1 MNYKAKLSW
10 LICISWLTL
19 MTSVAHSAGSNVNG
33 VINGTVVDSDGAAI
47 GGVTVTAT
55 NPSNGLSRSVTS
67 DDDGSYSVNVPTGI
81 YNVSSEK
88 AGTTS
93 GRVNDVAVT
102 LGAASTVKLVVGTRG
117 ESLEEVIVLGTAIST
132 NTDVASTGLNISIE
146 DIELLPVG
154 RNIESVALLAPGT
167 VSGDS
172 AFGEEKN
179 LVSFGGSS
187 VAENVYYIDGLNVTN
202 FRNGLGGSTVPF
214 EFYQDFQIKT
224 GGYSAEF
231 GRSTGGVFNA
241 VTKRGTN
248 DWKYGLVSYFEPDSL
263 RGSTPD
269 TFFAD
274 GRLYDHN
281 VGNKSDT
288 FVTDAYVGGP
298 LIKDKLFFYGL
309 YEVAEYDE
317 EFTILTPIR
326 WVHCNR
332 QVLSDVVAII
342 RYCVGTDR

>member
-214 EFYQDFQIKT
+214 EFYQDLL
-224 GGYSAEF
+224 SAEPMIGNMAWCLTSNQTACEAARLILF
-231 GRSTGGVFNA
+231 
-241 VTKRGTN
+241 
-248 DWKYGLVSYFEPDSL
+248 L
-263 RGSTPD
+263 RMVVCTITMWVISQIPLLLMRML
-269 TFFAD
+269 AD
-274 GRLYDHN
+274 H
-281 VGNKSDT
+281 
-288 FVTDAYVGGP
+288 
-298 LIKDKLFFYGL
+298 
-309 YEVAEYDE
+309 
-317 EFTILTPIR
+317 
-326 WVHCNR
+326 
-332 QVLSDVVAII
+332 
-342 RYCVGTDR
+342 